1 MQASS
6 LSDVLECIEQEEAG
20 GAATARL
27 RGLTLSSHFQPI
39 YSISHARVVGHE
51 ALLRARDPLGR
62 MVSPL
67 AVFDQCASEEE
78 RNWCDNLS
86 RAVHVSNFLTQ
97 GPGNQWLF
105 LNMRCEQ
112 FGALAEWP
120 TTASDPQGDA
130 SRQLAQHVV
139 LEILESEVR
148 DESAFISAVHAARQ
162 AGYLV
167 ALDDFGAGHSNF
179 DRVWRLQPDIVK
191 LDRSLVAGA
200 TQSRRRLRVVTQLV
214 SLLHECGTLVL
225 MEGVET
231 AEEAVVAIEADADF
245 VQGYYFGRPQPGFVV
260 DSPQT
265 SRNITDLHGA
275 LRVYRNKLRQVR
287 KEKVAPYYNAIGYA
301 AVLLGQGRSME
312 EACHSFL
319 ELADAEV
326 CFVLD
331 HEGYQVGSNLWSSGR
346 CGALSAS
353 FRPLHDAQG
362 ACWARRPYFKRAIE
376 SPGRVSITRP
386 YRTLNGS
393 HMCITASCAYLV
405 NTPDGVVTRVVC
417 GDITMA

>member
-1 MQASS
+1 
-6 LSDVLECIEQEEAG
+6 
-20 GAATARL
+20 
-27 RGLTLSSHFQPI
+27 
-39 YSISHARVVGHE
+39 
-51 ALLRARDPLGR
+51 
-62 MVSPL
+62 
-67 AVFDQCASEEE
+67 
-78 RNWCDNLS
+78 
-86 RAVHVSNFLTQ
+86 
-97 GPGNQWLF
+97 
-105 LNMRCEQ
+105 
-112 FGALAEWP
+112 
-120 TTASDPQGDA
+120 
-130 SRQLAQHVV
+130 
-139 LEILESEVR
+139 
-148 DESAFISAVHAARQ
+148 
-162 AGYLV
+162 
-167 ALDDFGAGHSNF
+167 
-179 DRVWRLQPDIVK
+179 
-191 LDRSLVAGA
+191 
-200 TQSRRRLRVVTQLV
+200 
-214 SLLHECGTLVL
+214 
-225 MEGVET
+225 
-231 AEEAVVAIEADADF
+231 
-245 VQGYYFGRPQPGFVV
+245 
-260 DSPQT
+260 
-265 SRNITDLHGA
+265 
-275 LRVYRNKLRQVR
+275 
-287 KEKVAPYYNAIGYA
+287 VAPYYNAIGYA